1 MGTLIVVVL
10 LALGVYLVW
19 KLLKNPDVNNDGK
32 VDVQDVVA
40 AAKEVATE
48 VKEEAAV
55 VVEKAKKI
63 RKPRAK
69 KA

>member
-10 LALGVYLVW
+10 LALAGYLVW
-19 KLLKNPDVNNDGK
+19 KLFKNPDANNDGK
-32 VDVQDVVA
+32 VDIKDVVE
-40 AAKEVATE
+40 AAKEVATD
-48 VKEEAAV
+48 VKAGAEQA
-55 VVEKAKKI
+55 VEKAKKI